1 MGKAIVF
8 SGLQIDEPLQ
18 KVTLLQSG
26 LINPTLS
33 ISSNNEETDTTFSF
47 TISAKNAIK
56 VCYMVKESSEA
67 APSDIFSDGQS
78 ITISELPKKITVSG
92 KFPETTYKIYAGAI
106 SSDNVK
112 VEKNIS
118 ITTKEKVLVT
128 ADDYVE
134 EYKKLAT
141 SISAEQENALKVL
154 VGNLISEG
162 LWEKI
167 EHCFP
172 LLGGISG
179 YKYDLKDVRNQ
190 KEWAM
195 PDSTTW
201 DYTRNSLFTNLPG
214 KSIGTPLEFTDI
226 KDSACSIILSVKKKE
241 PTNPCILT
249 IPKCSYED
257 FGDMIDFRLSDSN
270 GGYRKPYMFGVM
282 EAPTENVADSTY
294 RVDVGSNNNYAVTY
308 GSSSVKIYCGSENN
322 ELQFANETSNS
333 PSNKYLG
340 VLLGGYYDG
349 EKVAPSARTFC
360 GNFNFLVV
368 CSIELSLSE
377 INKVVSE
384 IHTFNEVCGRN
395 KNYE

>member
-18 KVTLLQSG
+18 KVTLLQPV

-47 TISAKNAIK
+47 TISADNAIK

-92 KFPETTYKIYAGAI
+92 KSPETTYKIYAGAI
-106 SSDNVK
+106 SYDNVK

-201 DYTRNSLFTNLPG
+201 DYTRNSLFTKLPG

-241 PTNPCILT
+241 PTSPCILT

-282 EAPTENVADSTY
+282 EAPTENVADSMHIPADT
-294 RVDVGSNNNYAVTY
+294 RSAFPVI
-308 GSSSVKIYCGSENN
+308 SVH
-322 ELQFANETSNS
+322 S
-333 PSNKYLG
+333 P
-340 VLLGGYYDG
+340 V
-349 EKVAPSARTFC
+349 
-360 GNFNFLVV
+360 
-368 CSIELSLSE
+368 SIQCRWQS
-377 INKVVSE
+377 
-384 IHTFNEVCGRN
+384 
-395 KNYE
+395 